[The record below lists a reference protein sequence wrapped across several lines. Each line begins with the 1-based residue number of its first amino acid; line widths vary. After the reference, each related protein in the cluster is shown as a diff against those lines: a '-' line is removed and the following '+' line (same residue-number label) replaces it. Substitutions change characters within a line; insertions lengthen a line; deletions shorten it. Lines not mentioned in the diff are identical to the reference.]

1 MNMNTTPMSYCTSNL
16 PGEINLRC
24 CVLPP
29 LDVLPTLENFNFFAE
44 EIASVFLLG
53 FKIRTMNR
61 DVFPQL
67 SFENGS
73 KPNGIIAKKT
83 KPDGKAK
90 TTGFGMNRKL
100 KSTNQ
105 FCKHDM

>member
-1 MNMNTTPMSYCTSNL
+1 MGDILRYTPV
-16 PGEINLRC
+16 LRGKIFVNVMC
-24 CVLPP
+24 
-29 LDVLPTLENFNFFAE
+29 LDQSRASKNIL

-100 KSTNQ
+100 TSTNQ

>member
-1 MNMNTTPMSYCTSNL
+1 MQS
-16 PGEINLRC
+16 
-24 CVLPP
+24 P
-29 LDVLPTLENFNFFAE
+29 LDVLPTFVNFNFFAE

-83 KPDGKAK
+83 KPDDKAK

-100 KSTNQ
+100 TSTNQ

>member
-1 MNMNTTPMSYCTSNL
+1 MQS
-16 PGEINLRC
+16 
-24 CVLPP
+24 P

-44 EIASVFLLG
+44 EIACVYLLD
-53 FKIRTMNR
+53 FKIRTLNQ

>member
-1 MNMNTTPMSYCTSNL
+1 MIMNTTPMSYCTSNL
-16 PGEINLRC
+16 PGGINLRC
-24 CVLPP
+24 CVQLP
-29 LDVLPTLENFNFFAE
+29 LDILPRLRISNFAE

-53 FKIRTMNR
+53 FKIRTLNQ
-61 DVFPQL
+61 DVFAQL

-83 KPDGKAK
+83 KPDGKAQ

-100 KSTNQ
+100 TSTNQ

>member
-24 CVLPP
+24 CVQPP
-29 LDVLPTLENFNFFAE
+29 LDVLLTLENLIFLAKRSFAF
-44 EIASVFLLG
+44 FLLG
-53 FKIRTMNR
+53 FKIRTLNQ

-100 KSTNQ
+100 TSTNQ